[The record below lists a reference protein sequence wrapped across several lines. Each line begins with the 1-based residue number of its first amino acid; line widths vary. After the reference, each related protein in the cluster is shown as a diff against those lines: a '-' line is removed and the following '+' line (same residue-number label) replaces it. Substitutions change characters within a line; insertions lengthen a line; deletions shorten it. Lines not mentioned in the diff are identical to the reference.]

1 LTEDRGEHYH
11 VGMYIARVPNR
22 KSHPTILLRE
32 SWREGARVKNRTLAN
47 LTHWPAEKI
56 EALDQVLK
64 GRTSFGPP
72 LPEAFEIT
80 RSRPHGHALAV
91 LGTIRQLKLEQ
102 LLASGPQR
110 QLVVAMVAQRLL
122 EPGSKLATARALHP
136 ETSHSSLGE
145 QLGLDAVD
153 KDQLYAAM
161 DWLLPQQSTI
171 ERALARR
178 HLGEGTLVLYDVTS
192 TYLEGHCCPLAH
204 YGYSRDER
212 RGNPQIVLGV
222 LTNDEGCP
230 VACEV
235 FDGNTADPKTVA
247 TQIDKLRTRFGLQ
260 QIVLVGDRGMLT
272 QARIEAEL
280 RSVEGLEWITAL
292 RSVQIQELVSE
303 GALQLSLFDRTD
315 LAEITHPDYPG
326 ERLIVCRNPLLATER
341 ARKREELMQAAERKL
356 AALVAASQRPQRALH
371 DPQRIS
377 FRVGAVLGPKKVAK
391 YFDWQITEQGLSYQ
405 RNQARIEHDAAL
417 DGIYVLRTSLPAER
431 LGAPQTV
438 VAYKRLARVERLFR
452 TLKSA
457 ELELRPIHH
466 RLADRVRAHVLLC
479 LLAYYVEWHMRRALA
494 PLLSDDE
501 DRPDPTASPVAPA
514 HCSAAAQDK
523 AARQRTPD
531 QLPVQSFRDLLRHLA
546 TIVKNRIEPTLKS
559 IPPFNMITRPDA
571 LQQRAFQ
578 LLQLSPRL
586 LAT

>member
-1 LTEDRGEHYH
+1 
-11 VGMYIARVPNR
+11 MYIARVPNR

-91 LGTIRQLKLEQ
+91 LGTIRQLKLEH
-102 LLASGPQR
+102 LLAPGPQR
-110 QLVVAMVAQRLL
+110 PLVIAMVAQRLL
-122 EPGSKLATARALHP
+122 EPGSKLATVRALHP
-136 ETSHSSLGE
+136 ETAHSSLGE
-145 QLGLDAVD
+145 QLGLEAVD

-161 DWLLPQQSTI
+161 DWLLPQQPTI

-192 TYLEGHCCPLAH
+192 TYFEGHCCPLAQ

-235 FDGNTADPKTVA
+235 FEGNTADPKTVA

-272 QARIEAEL
+272 QARIEQEL
-280 RSVEGLEWITAL
+280 RPVAGLEWITAL
-292 RSVQIQELVSE
+292 RSVQIQELVSD

-326 ERLIVCRNPLLATER
+326 ERLIVCRNPLLAQER
-341 ARKREELMQAAERKL
+341 ARKRAELIQAAEDKL
-356 AALVAASQRPQRALH
+356 AALAATTQRPQRARH

-377 FRVGAVLGPKKVAK
+377 FRVGAVLGPMKVAK
-391 YFDWQITEQGLSYQ
+391 YFEWQITEQGLSYQ
-405 RNQARIEHDAAL
+405 RNQARIERDAAL
-417 DGIYVLRTSLPAER
+417 DGVYVLRTSLPAAR
-431 LGAPQTV
+431 LGTPQTV
-438 VAYKRLARVERLFR
+438 VAYKRLAKVERLFR

-457 ELELRPIHH
+457 ALELRPIHH
-466 RLADRVRAHVLLC
+466 WLADRVRAHVMLC
-479 LLAYYVEWHMRRALA
+479 LLASYVEWHMRRALA
-494 PLLSDDE
+494 PLLFDDE
-501 DRPDPTASPVAPA
+501 ASPDTTASPVAPA
-514 HCSAAAQDK
+514 RCSAAAQDK
-523 AARQRTPD
+523 AARKRTPD

-546 TIVKNRIEPTLKS
+546 TMVKNRIEPTLKS
-559 IPPFNMITRPDA
+559 VPPFDMITRPDA

>member
-1 LTEDRGEHYH
+1 
-11 VGMYIARVPNR
+11 MYIARVPNR

-56 EALDQVLK
+56 EALEQVLK

-80 RSRPHGHALAV
+80 CSRPHGHALAV
-91 LGTIRQLKLEQ
+91 LGTIRQLKLEH
-102 LLASGPQR
+102 LLAPGPQR

-122 EPGSKLATARALHP
+122 EPGSKLATVRALHP
-136 ETSHSSLGE
+136 ETAHSSLGE

-161 DWLLPQQSTI
+161 DWLLPQQPII
-171 ERALARR
+171 ERALAHR

-192 TYLEGHCCPLAH
+192 TYLEGHCCPLAQ

-235 FDGNTADPKTVA
+235 FEGNTADPRTVA
-247 TQIDKLRTRFGLQ
+247 AQIVKLRERFGLQ

-280 RSVEGLEWITAL
+280 RPVEGLEWITAL
-292 RSVQIQELVSE
+292 RSGQIQELVSD

-326 ERLIVCRNPLLATER
+326 ERLIVCRNPLLAQER
-341 ARKREELMQAAERKL
+341 ARQREELMQAVEHKL
-356 AALVAASQRPQRALH
+356 TALVAATQRPQRPLH

-377 FRVGAVLGPKKVAK
+377 FRVGAVLGPMKAAK

-405 RNQARIEHDAAL
+405 RNQARIERDAAL

-438 VAYKRLARVERLFR
+438 VAYKRLAKVERLFR

-466 RLADRVRAHVLLC
+466 RLADRVRTHVLIC

-494 PLLSDDE
+494 PLWFDDE
-501 DRPDPTASPVAPA
+501 DSPDPTAAPVVPA
-514 HCSAAAQDK
+514 HCSAAAQNK
-523 AARQRTPD
+523 AARKCTPD

-559 IPPFNMITRPDA
+559 IPPFDMITRPDA
-571 LQQRAFQ
+571 LQQRALQ

>member
-1 LTEDRGEHYH
+1 
-11 VGMYIARVPNR
+11 MYIARVPNR

-56 EALDQVLK
+56 EALEQVLK

-91 LGTIRQLKLEQ
+91 LGTIRQLKLEH
-102 LLASGPQR
+102 LLAPGPQR
-110 QLVVAMVAQRLL
+110 QLVIAMVAQRLL
-122 EPGSKLATARALHP
+122 EPGSKLATVRALHP
-136 ETSHSSLGE
+136 ETAHSSLGE

-153 KDQLYAAM
+153 KDQLYATM
-161 DWLLPQQSTI
+161 DWLLPQQPTI
-171 ERALARR
+171 EQALARR

-192 TYLEGHCCPLAH
+192 TYFEGHCCPLAK

-235 FDGNTADPKTVA
+235 FEGNTADPKTVA

-280 RSVEGLEWITAL
+280 RPVEGLEWITAL
-292 RSVQIQELVSE
+292 RSVQLQELVSE

-341 ARKREELMQAAERKL
+341 ARKREELMQAVERKL
-356 AALVAASQRPQRALH
+356 AELVAATQRPQRPLH

-377 FRVGAVLGPKKVAK
+377 FRVGTVLGPRKVAK

-405 RNQARIEHDAAL
+405 RNQARIDRDAAL

-466 RLADRVRAHVLLC
+466 RLADRVRAHVLIC

-494 PLLSDDE
+494 PLLFDDE
-501 DRPDPTASPVAPA
+501 DSPDPTASPVTPA
-514 HCSAAAQDK
+514 RCSAAAQDK
-523 AARQRTPD
+523 AARKRTPD

-546 TIVKNRIEPTLKS
+546 MIVKNRIEPTLKS

-571 LQQRAFQ
+571 LQQCAFQ

>member
-1 LTEDRGEHYH
+1 
-11 VGMYIARVPNR
+11 VPNR

-32 SWREGARVKNRTLAN
+32 SWREGARVRNRTLAN
-47 LTHWPAEKI
+47 LTHWPADKI
-56 EALDQVLK
+56 AALEQVLK

-72 LPEAFEIT
+72 LPEACEIT
-80 RSRPHGHALAV
+80 RARPHGHALAV

-102 LLASGPQR
+102 LLAPGPQR
-110 QLVVAMVAQRLL
+110 PLVVALVAQRLL
-122 EPGSKLATARALHP
+122 EPGSKLATVRALHP
-136 ETSHSSLGE
+136 ETAHSSLGE
-145 QLGLDAVD
+145 QLGLEAVD

-161 DWLLPQQSTI
+161 DWLLPQQPII

-192 TYLEGHCCPLAH
+192 TYLEGHCCPRAQ

-222 LTNDEGCP
+222 LTNDQGGP

-235 FDGNTADPKTVA
+235 FEGNTADPKTVA
-247 TQIDKLRTRFGLQ
+247 SQIDQLRTRFGLQ

-280 RSVEGLEWITAL
+280 RPVEGLEWITAL
-292 RSVQIQELVSE
+292 RAVQLQELVSD
-303 GALQLSLFDRTD
+303 GAWQLSLFDRTD

-326 ERLIVCRNPLLATER
+326 ERLIVCRNPLLAQAR
-341 ARKREELMQAAERKL
+341 ARQRAELIQAAEDKL
-356 AALVAASQRPQRALH
+356 AALVAATQRPQRPRH

-377 FRVGAVLGPKKVAK
+377 FRVGAVLGPLKVAK
-391 YFDWQITEQGLSYQ
+391 YFEWQITEQGLSYQ
-405 RNQARIEHDAAL
+405 RNQARIERDAAL

-438 VAYKRLARVERLFR
+438 VAYKRLAKIERLFR
-452 TLKSA
+452 TLKSP

-466 RLADRVRAHVLLC
+466 RLAERVRAHVLLC
-479 LLAYYVEWHMRRALA
+479 LLASYVEWHLRRALA
-494 PLLSDDE
+494 PLLFDDE
-501 DRPDPTASPVAPA
+501 NSPDPTAAPVAPA
-514 HCSAAAQDK
+514 RGSAAAQDK

-546 TIVKNRIEPTLKS
+546 TMVKNRIEPTLKS
-559 IPPFNMITRPDA
+559 IAPFDMITRPDV

-586 LAT
+586 RAT

>member
-1 LTEDRGEHYH
+1 LTGNSDECYH
-11 VGMYIARVPNR
+11 VGLYIARVPNR

-110 QLVVAMVAQRLL
+110 QLVIAMVAQRLL
-122 EPGSKLATARALHP
+122 EPGSKLATARALRP
-136 ETSHSSLGE
+136 ETAHSSRGE
-145 QLGLDAVD
+145 QLGLDAMD
-153 KDQLYAAM
+153 EDQLYAAM
-161 DWLLPQQSTI
+161 DWLLPPQPTI
-171 ERALARR
+171 EQALAHR
-178 HLGEGTLVLYDVTS
+178 HLSEGTLVLYDVTS
-192 TYLEGHCCPLAH
+192 TYFAGHCCPLAQ

-212 RGNPQIVLGV
+212 RGNPQIVLGM

-235 FDGNTADPKTVA
+235 FEGNTADPKTVA
-247 TQIDKLRTRFGLQ
+247 SQIDKLRTRFGLQ

-272 QARIEAEL
+272 QARIETEL
-280 RSVEGLEWITAL
+280 RPVAGLEWITAL
-292 RSVQIQELVSE
+292 RSVQIRELVSE
-303 GALQLSLFDRTD
+303 GAWQLSLFDRTD

-326 ERLIVCRNPLLATER
+326 ERLIVCRNPWLAQAR
-341 ARKREELMQAAERKL
+341 ARQREELMQAAEEKL
-356 AALVAASQRPQRALH
+356 AALAAATQRPPRH

-377 FRVGAVLGPKKVAK
+377 FRVGTMLGPMKVAK
-391 YFDWQITEQGLSYQ
+391 YFEWQLTEQGLSYQ
-405 RNQARIEHDAAL
+405 RNQARIERDAAL
-417 DGIYVLRTSLPAER
+417 DGIYVRRTSRPAER
-431 LGAPQTV
+431 LGTPQTV

-452 TLKSA
+452 ILKSP

-466 RLADRVRAHVLLC
+466 WLTERVRAHVLLC
-479 LLAYYVEWHMRRALA
+479 LLASYVEWHMRRALA
-494 PLLSDDE
+494 PLWFDDE
-501 DRPDPTASPVAPA
+501 DSPDTTAAPVAPA
-514 HCSAAAQDK
+514 HCSPAAPDQ
-523 AARQRTPD
+523 ARRQHTID
-531 QLPVQSFRDLLRHLA
+531 QLPAQSFRALLRHLA

-559 IPPFNMITRPDA
+559 IPPFDMITRPDA
-571 LQQRAFQ
+571 LQQRALQQ
-578 LLQLSPRL
+578 LRLSPRL

>member
-1 LTEDRGEHYH
+1 
-11 VGMYIARVPNR
+11 MYIARVPNR

-47 LTHWPAEKI
+47 LTHWPVEKI
-56 EALDQVLK
+56 AALDQVLK

-102 LLASGPQR
+102 LLVPGPQR
-110 QLVVAMVAQRLL
+110 PLVIAMVAQRLL
-122 EPGSKLATARALHP
+122 EPGSKLATARALRP
-136 ETSHSSLGE
+136 ETAHSSLGE

-153 KDQLYAAM
+153 EDQLYAAM
-161 DWLLPQQSTI
+161 DWLLPQQPTI

-178 HLGEGTLVLYDVTS
+178 HLSDGTLVLYDVTS
-192 TYLEGHCCPLAH
+192 TYFEGHCCPLAQ

-235 FDGNTADPKTVA
+235 FEGNTADPKTVA
-247 TQIDKLRTRFGLQ
+247 SQIDKLRTRFGLQ

-280 RSVEGLEWITAL
+280 RPVEGLEWITAL
-292 RSVQIQELVSE
+292 RSVQIQELVSD

-326 ERLIVCRNPLLATER
+326 ERLIVCRNPWLAAER
-341 ARKREELMQAAERKL
+341 ARKREELLQAAEVKL
-356 AALVAASQRPQRALH
+356 TALVAATQRPQRPLH

-377 FRVGAVLGPKKVAK
+377 FRVGAMLGPMKVAK
-391 YFDWQITEQGLSYQ
+391 YFEWQITAQGLSYQ
-405 RNQARIEHDAAL
+405 RNQARIERDAAL

-438 VAYKRLARVERLFR
+438 VAYKRLAKVERLFR

-479 LLAYYVEWHMRRALA
+479 VLASYVEWHMRRALA
-494 PLLSDDE
+494 PLLFDDE
-501 DRPDPTASPVAPA
+501 ASPDPTTAPVAPA
-514 HCSAAAQDK
+514 RCSAAAQDK

-546 TIVKNRIEPTLKS
+546 TIVKNHIEPTLKS
-559 IPPFNMITRPDA
+559 IPPFDMITRPDV
-571 LQQRAFQ
+571 LQQRALQ
-578 LLQLSPRL
+578 LLQLSSRL

>member
-1 LTEDRGEHYH
+1 
-11 VGMYIARVPNR
+11 
-22 KSHPTILLRE
+22 
-32 SWREGARVKNRTLAN
+32 
-47 LTHWPAEKI
+47 
-56 EALDQVLK
+56 VLK

-72 LPEAFEIT
+72 LPKAFKIT

-102 LLASGPQR
+102 LLAPGPQC
-110 QLVVAMVAQRLL
+110 QLVLAMVAQRLL

-136 ETSHSSLGE
+136 ETAHSSLGE

-161 DWLLPQQSTI
+161 DWLVPQQPTI

-192 TYLEGHCCPLAH
+192 TYFEGHCCPLAQ

-235 FDGNTADPKTVA
+235 FEGNTADPKTVA
-247 TQIDKLRTRFGLQ
+247 SQIAKLRERFELQ
-260 QIVLVGDRGMLT
+260 DVVLVGDRGMLT
-272 QARIEAEL
+272 QARIEQEL
-280 RSVEGLEWITAL
+280 RPVEGLEWITAL
-292 RSVQIQELVSE
+292 RSVQIQQLVSD

-326 ERLIVCRNPLLATER
+326 ERLIVCRNPLLAQER
-341 ARKREELMQAAERKL
+341 ARKREELLQAAERKL
-356 AALVAASQRPQRALH
+356 AALVAATQRPQRPLH

-377 FRVGAVLGPKKVAK
+377 FRVGAVLGPMKVAK

-405 RNQARIEHDAAL
+405 RNQGRIERDGAL
-417 DGIYVLRTSLPAER
+417 DGVYVLRTSLPAAR
-431 LGAPQTV
+431 LDAPQTV

-466 RLADRVRAHVLLC
+466 RLAERVRAHVFIC
-479 LLAYYVEWHMRRALA
+479 LLASYVEWHMRRALA
-494 PLLSDDE
+494 PLLFDDE
-501 DRPDPTASPVAPA
+501 DSPDTTAAPVARA
-514 HCSAAAQDK
+514 HCSPAAQGPASAHPRSTAGAELSRPAPPPRHHCQK
-523 AARQRTPD
+523 PD
-531 QLPVQSFRDLLRHLA
+531 RAHAQVDCALRYDH
-546 TIVKNRIEPTLKS
+546 
-559 IPPFNMITRPDA
+559 
-571 LQQRAFQ
+571 
-578 LLQLSPRL
+578 SP
-586 LAT
+586 

>member
-1 LTEDRGEHYH
+1 MVTSATMSACTSPVCPTAIH
-11 VGMYIARVPNR
+11 P
-22 KSHPTILLRE
+22 PTILLRQ

-72 LPEAFEIT
+72 LPTAFTIS
-80 RSRPHGHALAV
+80 RSRPHGHVLAV
-91 LGTIRQLKLEQ
+91 LGTIRQLQLEQ
-102 LLASGPQR
+102 LLAPGPQR
-110 QLVVAMVAQRLL
+110 QLVIAIVAQRLL
-122 EPGSKLATARALHP
+122 QPGSKLATARALRP
-136 ETSHSSLGE
+136 ETAHSSLGE

-161 DWLLPQQSTI
+161 DWLLPQQPTI

-178 HLGEGTLVLYDVTS
+178 HLSEGTLVLYDVTS
-192 TYLEGHCCPLAH
+192 TYFEGHCCPLAQ

-222 LTNDEGCP
+222 LTNIDGCP

-235 FDGNTADPKTVA
+235 FEGNTADPKTVA
-247 TQIDKLRTRFGLQ
+247 AQIVKLRERFGLQ
-260 QIVLVGDRGMLT
+260 ELVLVGDRGMLT

-280 RSVEGLEWITAL
+280 RPVEGLEWITAL
-292 RSVQIQELVSE
+292 RSVQIQELVSD
-303 GALQLSLFDRTD
+303 GVLQLSLFDRTD

-326 ERLIVCRNPLLATER
+326 ERLIVCRNPLLAAER
-341 ARKREELMQAAERKL
+341 VRKREELMQAAEHKL
-356 AALVAASQRPQRALH
+356 AALAAATQRPQRPLH

-377 FRVGAVLGPKKVAK
+377 FRVGTVLGPLTAAK
-391 YFDWQITEQGLSYQ
+391 YFDWQITEQGLNYQ
-405 RNQARIEHDAAL
+405 RNQARIERDAAL
-417 DGIYVLRTSLPAER
+417 DGIYVLRTSLPAAR
-431 LGAPQTV
+431 LGAPHTV
-438 VAYKRLARVERLFR
+438 AAYKRLARVERLFR

-466 RLADRVRAHVLLC
+466 WLADRVRAHVLIC
-479 LLAYYVEWHMRRALA
+479 LLASYVEWHMRRALA
-494 PLLSDDE
+494 SLLFADE
-501 DRPDPTASPVAPA
+501 DSPDTTAAPVAPA
-514 HCSAAAQDK
+514 RCSPAAQDK
-523 AARQRTPD
+523 ARRQRTPD
-531 QLPVQSFRDLLRHLA
+531 QLPVQSFRDLLHHLA

-559 IPPFNMITRPDA
+559 IAPFDMITRPDA
-571 LQQRAFQ
+571 VQQRALQ

>member
-1 LTEDRGEHYH
+1 
-11 VGMYIARVPNR
+11 
-22 KSHPTILLRE
+22 
-32 SWREGARVKNRTLAN
+32 
-47 LTHWPAEKI
+47 
-56 EALDQVLK
+56 VLN

-102 LLASGPQR
+102 LLAPEPQR
-110 QLVVAMVAQRLL
+110 QLVVAMVVQRLL
-122 EPGSKLATARALHP
+122 EPGSKLAAARALHP
-136 ETSHSSLGE
+136 ETAHSSLGE
-145 QLGLDAVD
+145 QLGLEGVD
-153 KDQLYAAM
+153 KDQLDAAM
-161 DWLLPQQSTI
+161 DWLLPPQPTI

-178 HLGEGTLVLYDVTS
+178 HLGEGTLVLDDVTS
-192 TYLEGHCCPLAH
+192 TYFEGHCCPLAH
-204 YGYSRDER
+204 DGYSRDER

-222 LTNDEGCP
+222 LTNAEGCP

-235 FDGNTADPKTVA
+235 FEGHTADPKTVA
-247 TQIDKLRTRFGLQ
+247 TPIDQLRTRCGLQ

-280 RSVEGLEWITAL
+280 RPVAGLAWITAL
-292 RSVQIQELVSE
+292 RSVQIQELVSD
-303 GALQLSLFDRTD
+303 GAWQLSWFDRTD

-326 ERLIVCRNPLLATER
+326 ERLIVCRNPLLATAR
-341 ARKREELMQAAERKL
+341 ARQRAALIQAAADKL
-356 AALVAASQRPQRALH
+356 AALAAATQRPPRPRH

-377 FRVGAVLGPKKVAK
+377 FRVGARRGPLKVAK
-391 YFDWQITEQGLSYQ
+391 YFEWQITPEGLSYQ
-405 RNQARIEHDAAL
+405 RHQARIERDGAR

-438 VAYKRLARVERLFR
+438 VAYKRRARVERLCR

-457 ELELRPIHH
+457 ALELRPIHP

-479 LLAYYVEWHMRRALA
+479 LLASYVEWHMRRALA
-494 PLLSDDE
+494 PLLFDDE
-501 DRPDPTASPVAPA
+501 DSPDTTASPVAPA

-546 TIVKNRIEPTLKS
+546 TMVKNRIEPTLKS
-559 IPPFNMITRPDA
+559 IPPFDMITRPDA
-571 LQQRAFQ
+571 LQQRALQ

>member
-1 LTEDRGEHYH
+1 
-11 VGMYIARVPNR
+11 MYIARVPNR

-32 SWREGARVKNRTLAN
+32 SWREGARVRNRTLAN

-72 LPEAFEIT
+72 LPKAFTIS
-80 RSRPHGHALAV
+80 RSRSHGHALAV

-102 LLASGPQR
+102 LLAPGPQR
-110 QLVVAMVAQRLL
+110 PLVIAMVAQRLL
-122 EPGSKLATARALHP
+122 EPGSKLATARALRP
-136 ETSHSSLGE
+136 ETAHSSLGA
-145 QLGLDAVD
+145 QLGLDGVD

-161 DWLLPQQSTI
+161 DWLLPQQPTI

-192 TYLEGHCCPLAH
+192 TYFEGHCCPLAQ

-222 LTNDEGCP
+222 LTNIDGCP

-235 FDGNTADPKTVA
+235 FEGNTADPKTVA
-247 TQIDKLRTRFGLQ
+247 AQITKLRERFELQ
-260 QIVLVGDRGMLT
+260 DLVLVGDRGMLT

-280 RSVEGLEWITAL
+280 RPVEGLEWITAL

-356 AALVAASQRPQRALH
+356 AALMAATQRPQRPLH

-377 FRVGAVLGPKKVAK
+377 FRVGAVLGPMKVAK

-405 RNQARIEHDAAL
+405 RNQARSERDAAL
-417 DGIYVLRTSLPAER
+417 DGIYVLRTSLPAAR
-431 LGAPQTV
+431 LSAPQTV

-494 PLLSDDE
+494 PLLFDDE
-501 DRPDPTASPVAPA
+501 DSPDTTAAPVAPA
-514 HCSAAAQDK
+514 HCSPAAQDK
-523 AARQRTPD
+523 ARRQRTPD

-559 IPPFNMITRPDA
+559 VPPFDMITRPDA

-578 LLQLSPRL
+578 LLQLLPRL